1 MDRRHRP
8 RARTALPVR
17 VWGID
22 ANARPFTQL
31 ATVKNVSENGILLNG
46 LSCRLRVGAVVDV
59 QYNGHTAEFLVIWMG
74 KLGRQVEI
82 GLQRLSA
89 QPCIWD
95 AYVGRAAGLEAN
107 G

>member
-1 MDRRHRP
+1 MDRRRRP
-8 RARTALPVR
+8 RAKTALPVR
-17 VWGID
+17 VWGVD
-22 ANARPFTQL
+22 ANSRPFTQL
-31 ATVKNVSENGILLNG
+31 ATVRNVSDNGVLLNG
-46 LSCRLRVGAVVDV
+46 LRCPLKVGTVVDV
-59 QYNGHTAEFLVIWMG
+59 QYNGLKAEFLVIWVSNIG
-74 KLGRQVEI
+74 LQAEI

>member
-1 MDRRHRP
+1 
-8 RARTALPVR
+8 
-17 VWGID
+17 
-22 ANARPFTQL
+22 
-31 ATVKNVSENGILLNG
+31 
-46 LSCRLRVGAVVDV
+46 VVDV
-59 QYNGHTAEFLVIWMG
+59 QYNGLKAEFLVIWVSNIG
-74 KLGRQVEI
+74 LQAEI